1 MNNVQVNKNPV
12 VRVMLENKQTQL
24 LKSNL
29 FRLLV
34 YRNNIKAALAALR
47 IYLTDFMNVL

>member
-1 MNNVQVNKNPV
+1 MG
-12 VRVMLENKQTQL
+12 VMLENKQTQR

-47 IYLTDFMNVL
+47 IYLTDVMNVL